1 MDLGGALPYH
11 PPITQPSPTGQPQP
25 DQEALTCDFMP
36 ALDWRRR
43 PWTVSTTCAMWDRIA
58 PPPSGPVHYQQ
69 WATAAGLPD
78 RAPTAGGHKALQ
90 RSRHPPSPDNQ
101 SPTPEHRPATKTLQQ
116 AIATIAFFQD
126 HRIAATRPVI
136 IPRLRRV
143 SGPQHPCGPSK
154 TAMRAEVS
162 RVISLA
168 ACPLLPTKPS
178 RYNTPHYHQDPDH
191 TRANSPH

>member
-1 MDLGGALPYH
+1 
-11 PPITQPSPTGQPQP
+11 
-25 DQEALTCDFMP
+25 
-36 ALDWRRR
+36 
-43 PWTVSTTCAMWDRIA
+43 MWDRIA
-58 PPPSGPVHYQQ
+58 PSPRVVRSTISSGPPPPTFQTASRPRE
-69 WATAAGLPD
+69 AT
-78 RAPTAGGHKALQ
+78 K
-90 RSRHPPSPDNQ
+90 RSRDPGTRPHLTTN
-101 SPTPEHRPATKTLQQ
+101 HRRLSIARQETLQQ

-143 SGPQHPCGPSK
+143 SGPQHPFGPSK